1 MHVLLSSTTHLFT
14 NLTYISFAV
23 DLTCLSTTRDV
34 VFNATGTPVLA
45 KSLED
50 AASGAKSGAGT
61 LGLELTASL
70 PAVSTI
76 ANDRTHPSFTT
87 VHLTCEH
94 SLPQQLL
101 LTLPYLLPCLSSP
114 LVGS

>member
-1 MHVLLSSTTHLFT
+1 MHVLQSSITYLFT
-14 NLTYISFAV
+14 NLTYFSLTA

-34 VFNATGTPVLA
+34 VFNATPVVA

-61 LGLELTASL
+61 LGLELTTSL

-76 ANDRTHPSFTT
+76 ANDRTHPSFITSNIPY
-87 VHLTCEH
+87 HH
-94 SLPQQLL
+94 SF
-101 LTLPYLLPCLSSP
+101 S
-114 LVGS
+114 